1 MKNHLPA
8 WDDQGLAATGKKP
21 VKSGKSCGKPSR
33 KRAVDAKGAKPKSRA
48 PENGENLGGFEVTP
62 ELGLGLADFERFKT
76 ECTYQECT
84 AAWFCSK
91 SDPHWALS
99 NSAGSMPI
107 YFPLR
112 RSRRNEW
119 CASEQ
124 LFHACK
130 YGTDV
135 ECLPE
140 ANPGADPCVRNRI
153 RNCTNARGS
162 NMTQKCAVIA
172 GLVREDWED
181 PAREVRIQAMLWVL
195 ELKLYW
201 NPFTFGKVLLATG
214 ARPIV
219 AVSDKDPFWGCLAMG
234 NGQLRGSN
242 VLGKLMMDVRERMG
256 AIHEGR
262 FSNPEGWLL
271 P

>member
-8 WDDQGLAATGKKP
+8 LDDQSHAATGKEP
-21 VKSGKSCGKPSR
+21 GNSGKPCGKPSW
-33 KRAVDAKGAKPKSRA
+33 KRAVDAQGAMPKSRV
-48 PENGENLGGFEVTP
+48 PGNGENLGGFEVAQEP
-62 ELGLGLADFERFKT
+62 RLGMADFERFKT

-91 SDPHWALS
+91 SDPRWALS

-112 RSRRNEW
+112 RSRQNEW

-124 LFHACK
+124 LYHACK

-162 NMTQKCAVIA
+162 HMTQKCAVIA
-172 GLVREDWED
+172 GLVRGDWKH
-181 PAREVRIQAMLWVL
+181 PGREVRIQAMLWVL

-201 NPFTFGKVLLATG
+201 NPFTFGKVLLETG
-214 ARPIV
+214 EQPIV
-219 AVSDKDPFWGCLAMG
+219 AVSNKDTFWGCLAMG
-234 NGQLRGSN
+234 SGRLRGSN
-242 VLGKLMMDVRERMG
+242 VLGKLLMEVRGRIG
-256 AIHEGR
+256 AIQEGR
-262 FSNPEGWLL
+262 FSCPEGWLL